1 MKKFW
6 SDSSSIG
13 KLSILIGLFILAPL
27 LVLPWFPEDA
37 VYTLSFLIPGGASVI
52 MGILICVFGKR
63 DTEVASDWRSQMGR
77 SSLTVLFAWGLGVLI
92 GALPFIIGRQLTVVQ
107 SLFEA
112 VSGWTTTGLSAMDV
126 SKVPMIFL
134 FHRSFM
140 QYCGGLGFI
149 MMMIVFISNKQSMN
163 LYSAEGHPDRVMP
176 NIKKT
181 AQAIFIVYNIC
192 LVLGTAAYRIAGMT
206 WFDSIC
212 HCMCSL
218 STGGFSTKL
227 SSIGAYNSL
236 AIEIITIVLMLIG
249 TTNFAALLLIAKGKI
264 RSFFRVSEVKFM
276 FILLAV
282 FIPAAAFSLSDGL
295 NISIWE
301 GFRKSAFDVVSA
313 LSTTGYSTM
322 SYAQWPHFAI
332 GVLILMMVIGGG
344 IGSTAG
350 GIKISRV
357 YLMLR
362 LMWIQLKKKLL
373 PGRSVEAP
381 YYIKAS
387 GKAPIDRTLADET
400 TGFVAAYLLIYVI
413 GSLLI
418 TVTADCTL
426 MEAMFDFASSLSTV
440 GLSIG
445 ITNPATNNATL
456 IVEMIGMLLGRL
468 EIFIVVIGFTFGF
481 RSLRDFF
488 RGTASKLRTKK
499 KQKAEIR

>member
-1 MKKFW
+1 
-6 SDSSSIG
+6 
-13 KLSILIGLFILAPL
+13 
-27 LVLPWFPEDA
+27 
-37 VYTLSFLIPGGASVI
+37 
-52 MGILICVFGKR
+52 
-63 DTEVASDWRSQMGR
+63 MGR
-77 SSLTVLFAWGLGVLI
+77 SSLTVLFAWGWGVLI
-92 GALPFIIGRQLTVVQ
+92 GALPFVMGEQLRMIPA
-107 SLFEA
+107 LFEA

-126 SKVPMIFL
+126 SIVPTIYL

-149 MMMIVFISNKQSMN
+149 MMMIIFISNKQSMN
-163 LYSAEGHPDRVMP
+163 LYSAEGHPDKIMP

-181 AQAIFIVYNIC
+181 VQAIFIIYNIC
-192 LVLGTAAYRIAGMT
+192 LVLGSIAYRIAGMT

-227 SSIGAYNSL
+227 MSIGEYNSL
-236 AIEIITIVLMLIG
+236 SIEIITIVLMLIG
-249 TTNFAALLLIAKGKI
+249 TTNFAALLLLARGKV

-282 FIPAAAFSLSDGL
+282 FIPPTAVSLAHGL
-295 NISIWE
+295 NISLAE

-322 SYAQWPHFAI
+322 SYADWPHFAI

-362 LMWIQLKKKLL
+362 MCALQIKKKLS
-373 PGRSVEAP
+373 PDRNVEAP
-381 YYIKAS
+381 YYVKAS
-387 GKAPIDRTLADET
+387 GKTPIDRELADDT
-400 TGFVAAYLLIYVI
+400 TGFVMAYLVIYII
-413 GSLLI
+413 GSLVM

-445 ITNPATNNATL
+445 ITGPMTNNATL

-468 EIFIVVIGFTFGF
+468 EIFIVVVGFTFGF
-481 RSLRDFF
+481 GMLKDMF
-488 RGTASKLRTKK
+488 RRKRNG
-499 KQKAEIR
+499 